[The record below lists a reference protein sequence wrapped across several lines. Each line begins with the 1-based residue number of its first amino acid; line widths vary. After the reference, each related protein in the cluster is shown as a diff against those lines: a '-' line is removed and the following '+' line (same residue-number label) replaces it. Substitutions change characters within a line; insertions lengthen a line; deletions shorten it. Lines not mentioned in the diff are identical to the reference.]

1 MTAMKILCGAAFLF
15 CVSATSAAAQYRQD
29 LPAVNTPPPAANP
42 NAGNDFAK
50 AAFASWYAKAGR
62 PPILVFWNRELTDDA
77 TTEYEGR
84 VTSVAGAASQTSGAA
99 VAGWG
104 VAASRGQ
111 ASSVAI
117 SETTV
122 GVNRVTDTQYAN
134 MNPAFSQ
141 GLESGFLSAF
151 INAGGKM
158 ISREA
163 MMRQV
168 SRKVAKDE
176 RLDKQWM
183 ETEALNQGIK
193 YLIEV
198 LPNRNYNAATGMS
211 VTIRVTYLPSAEVR
225 AQFVTSGE
233 PPKGPSRLV
242 AGERGFERRAA
253 VSTRTDDLVG
263 AQLAYETMAK
273 LR

>member
-84 VTSVAGAASQTSGAA
+84 VTSTAGATASRQSSAA
-99 VAGWG
+99 AGWG
-104 VAASRGQ
+104 TSSRSSSAS
-111 ASSVAI
+111 ASVS

-122 GVNRVTDTQYAN
+122 GTRRTTETEYSD
-134 MNPAFSQ
+134 MDRAFSQ
-141 GLESGFLSAF
+141 ALESGFLGAF
-151 INAGGKM
+151 LNAGGKM
-158 ISREA
+158 VSREA

-168 SRKVAKDE
+168 SRKIGKDE

-198 LPNRNYNAATGMS
+198 LPNRTEASATGMS
-211 VTIRVTYLPSAEVR
+211 VTIRVTYLPTSEVR
-225 AQFVTSGE
+225 AQFVTTGE

-253 VSTRTDDLVG
+253 PSTKTDDRIG
-263 AQLAYETMAK
+263 AQLAYETMGK

>member
-1 MTAMKILCGAAFLF
+1 MTAMKILCGAALLLGL
-15 CVSATSAAAQYRQD
+15 STTGAAAQMRAG
-29 LPAVNTPPPAANP
+29 LPAVNAPPPAVNP
-42 NAGNDFAK
+42 NAGNDVIRASFA
-50 AAFASWYAKAGR
+50 AWYAKTGR

-77 TTEYEGR
+77 ASEYEGR
-84 VTSVAGAASQTSGAA
+84 IASTAGATASGASSA

-104 VAASRGQ
+104 TSARS
-111 ASSVAI
+111 SSVTASVS

-122 GVNRVTDTQYAN
+122 GARRTNGGDYSD

-141 GLESGFLSAF
+141 GLESGFLGAF
-151 INAGGKM
+151 LNAGGKM
-158 ISREA
+158 VSREA

-168 SRKVAKDE
+168 SRTIAKDE
-176 RLDKQWM
+176 RLDKQWL

-198 LPNRNYNAATGMS
+198 LPNRSSSAATGLS
-211 VTIRVTYLPSAEVR
+211 VTIRVTYLPSSEVR
-225 AQFVTSGE
+225 AQFVTTGE

-253 VSTRTDDLVG
+253 VSTRTDDLIG